1 MVQVSTLPYALFSH
15 PLLIP
20 FLCSLQTKFRV
31 SRVVLQLSLL

>member
-1 MVQVSTLPYALFSH
+1 MVQVSTLPYALLVT
-15 PLLIP
+15 PYYIP